1 MSGQPE
7 PVLNTETLGLTDREK
22 SDAVIEKAVDEE
34 LVYVKLANGTL
45 KTFTPDRFL
54 VRSSGKIKP
63 YTGEPFRELGIATGC
78 GVVVVGK
85 GIRDEH
91 ERLLVDKLAFPLHK
105 SSFFKFK

>member
-1 MSGQPE
+1 MSGTPE
-7 PVLNTETLGLTDREK
+7 RILDTETLGLNEREK

-34 LVYVKLANGTL
+34 LVYVQLPNGVM

-63 YTGEPFRELGIATGC
+63 YSGEPFRELGITHGC

-85 GIRDEH
+85 GLKDEY
-91 ERLLVDKLAFPLHK
+91 ERLLVDKLTIPLHK
-105 SSFFKFK
+105 SFFSFK